1 MLHTATRWRPVPA
14 AATTDG
20 AALPAAQ
27 RHLAGERTVGSEVEV
42 EVEVVVVVVERG
54 RGVCSRLGPT
64 AGRPL
69 NAVFGFSAASSTV
82 L

>member
-1 MLHTATRWRPVPA
+1 M
-14 AATTDG
+14 
-20 AALPAAQ
+20 
-27 RHLAGERTVGSEVEV
+27 GSEVEV
-42 EVEVVVVVVERG
+42 ELEVVVVVVVERG